1 MTLLTWL
8 AMLPNTVRRPTAKGM
23 AMQFRVDTDG
33 MTFIVGG
40 IRGVMDF
47 ETKVQVLDKSS
58 GVPLFD
64 VDVMAVLTGERPEQL
79 TVRVVG
85 QPSGIEIGTR
95 VRFRDLS
102 ARTWE
107 MGERHGVSFKASRV
121 EPWTAGRSSGEGK
134 AA

>member
-1 MTLLTWL
+1 
-8 AMLPNTVRRPTAKGM
+8 
-23 AMQFRVDTDG
+23 
-33 MTFIVGG
+33 
-40 IRGVMDF
+40 
-47 ETKVQVLDKSS
+47 
-58 GVPLFD
+58 

-107 MGERHGVSFKASRV
+107 MGDRQGVALKASRV
-121 EPWTAGRSSGEGK
+121 EPFATGQGRWWSLPVAGCPAPWSS
-134 AA
+134 A

>member
-1 MTLLTWL
+1 MT
-8 AMLPNTVRRPTAKGM
+8 MAKI
-23 AMQFRVDTDG
+23 RLRWSHHDG
-33 MTFIVGG
+33 G
-40 IRGVMDF
+40 R
-47 ETKVQVLDKSS
+47 
-58 GVPLFD
+58 
-64 VDVMAVLTGERPEQL
+64 QL

-107 MGERHGVSFKASRV
+107 MGDRHGVSFKASRV
-121 EPWTAGRSSGEGK
+121 EPWVTGRSSGEGK

>member
-1 MTLLTWL
+1 
-8 AMLPNTVRRPTAKGM
+8 
-23 AMQFRVDTDG
+23 MQFRVDTDG

-64 VDVMAVLTGERPEQL
+64 VDVMAVVTGERPEQL

-107 MGERHGVSFKASRV
+107 MGDRHGVAFKASRV
-121 EPWTAGRSSGEGK
+121 EPFATGQGRSSGEGK

>member
-1 MTLLTWL
+1 
-8 AMLPNTVRRPTAKGM
+8 
-23 AMQFRVDTDG
+23 MQFRVDTDG
-33 MTFIVGG
+33 MTFIAGG
-40 IRGVMDF
+40 VRGGTDF
-47 ETKVQVLDKSS
+47 ESKAPVLDKAT

-64 VDVMAVLTGERPEQL
+64 VDVMAVVAGERPEQL

-95 VRFRDLS
+95 VRFQDLS

-107 MGERHGVSFKASRV
+107 MGDRHGVSFKASRV
-121 EPWTAGRSSGEGK
+121 EPWVAGRSGEGK